1 MNMRQDIKPALW
13 GAAGGAILLALVGFA
28 WGGWQ
33 TAASARGSSDTNANT
48 AVVGVLAP
56 ICAVQFRQQIDAAAK
71 LTELMALKSY
81 EQPGYVE
88 KGGWATMPGSEQPL
102 TGVASA
108 CSTILT
114 AKA

>member
-1 MNMRQDIKPALW
+1 MGRGGRSHIAR
-13 GAAGGAILLALVGFA
+13 AGRLCLGWLADRR
-28 WGGWQ
+28 
-33 TAASARGSSDTNANT
+33 TSARGASDTNANT

-71 LTELMALKSY
+71 LTELKALKSY
-81 EQPGYVE
+81 EQPGFVE
-88 KGGWATMPGSEQPL
+88 KGGWATTAGSEQPL

-114 AKA
+114 AEA

>member
-1 MNMRQDIKPALW
+1 MTMKQDIKPALW
-13 GAAGGAILLALVGFA
+13 GAAGGAVLLALVGFA

-33 TAASARGSSDTNANT
+33 TAASARGTSDTNANT

-56 ICAVQFRQQIDAAAK
+56 ICAVQFRQQVDADAK
-71 LTELMALKSY
+71 LTELKALKSY

-88 KGGWATMPGSEQPL
+88 KGGWATMPGSEDPL

-108 CSTILT
+108 CATILT
-114 AKA
+114 ADA